1 MDVNSKES
9 LGDSRN
15 LFDYNTDSVDIVEI
29 FRELVEHKKLIILV
43 VAISGLIGFFYALS
57 VPLTYKADALLQIE
71 SKRSAVE
78 SLGLDSLQVLH
89 SSSKQAN
96 TEIQIIKSR
105 EIIGKTVDYLG
116 LTYNASASYFPVIGR
131 SVARYQ
137 GDVRNQQDFD
147 GFCCGLGKYAWNDV
161 DIKLERLLIPKHLY
175 NVPLILKAG
184 INNTYDLFS
193 DEKLL
198 LSGHTDKAFSANGVT
213 IFVSLLKARQ
223 GVNFQLIKHNRLSV
237 INNLQNKI
245 KVLEIGGN
253 TGILKV
259 ELEGKDPEKIRKIVD
274 TVANFYLRQ
283 NVNRTSKEAKNRLI
297 FLQKQL
303 PIVKAEMEATE
314 TILNNYRSN
323 NESIDL
329 TQETQLLLRE
339 VVDLENKLSL
349 LKEKRTEMAKKYTD
363 KHPVILSLIQ
373 QQQTLKGK
381 LNKTSQQ
388 TQSLPKI
395 QQKILRLSRD
405 VKVST
410 TIYTQLLNKSQELKV
425 AEAGIVGNVR
435 IIDSSVVLNGVVNL
449 TKKIIFLIALLIG
462 LLFAILFI
470 VTRKTLQ
477 RKIKDPDLI
486 ENKTGL
492 PVYANIPLSITQ
504 QVMDTQKIKGQAK
517 NPTILAEFYPQD
529 VAIES
534 LRSLRTSLNFSLLGA
549 KNNRILITGPAPQI
563 GKSFVSTNLAHTI
576 AQSGKKVLIID
587 ADMRK
592 GHIHKSYKMTRSPG
606 LSELITEQLNID
618 EVMRPTKFE
627 NIDIV
632 STGRIPPNPSELLMH
647 NSFEKYCQKFSDCY
661 DLILIDT
668 PPLLAVTDAAIVAKL
683 CAINFILLRFGKHN
697 MHEVLLIIK
706 RLEDNNIDVAGFI
719 FNGIELSNSAHSKYR
734 YYNYEYK

>member
-618 EVMRPTKFE
+618 EVTRPTKFE

-719 FNGIELSNSAHSKYR
+719 FNGIELSNSVHSKYR